1 MLFDKQVFAANLRAE
16 RARRDMSQSELADRS
31 GINHATIS
39 QYEDGAFVP
48 GGDKLCQLASA
59 LGVTPNDL
67 MGWQAT

>member
-16 RARRDMSQSELADRS
+16 RARRDISQSELAERS
-31 GINHATIS
+31 GINLATIS

-67 MGWQAT
+67 MGWQTT

>member
-16 RARRDMSQSELADRS
+16 RARRDMSQSELSDRS
-31 GINHATIS
+31 GINLATIS

-67 MGWQAT
+67 MGWQTT